1 MMKKIAFAAIGAGL
15 AGSALAADTS
25 VTLYGL
31 LDMGLGYERVRAP
44 GFKQNRIGTVQG
56 VNSGSRFGL
65 RGSEDLGD
73 GLRAIFTLEGGITP
87 LNGKSAQSG
96 RLFGRQATVGLA
108 DDSWG
113 QLEFGRQANL
123 ASKYFSGPIDPFSGS
138 FNLAN
143 MGTTFSATNTLRYD
157 NLVLYQ
163 SPDWSGFQFGV
174 GYSFNADDTRA
185 PATGQKTGFATG
197 DNNRALTTG
206 LRYASGPLA
215 LVATYDRFNP
225 TNAAQGGKSPT
236 RIQETIIGGAYDF
249 EVVKLGAA
257 IGQTRGGWLQGAT
270 MGVSPD
276 TKGYRNADT
285 FKLAHGFRADSYT
298 VNATV
303 PLGKSKL
310 MVSWQMARPNGSALT
325 GDDANTQVVSA
336 AYTYDFTKRTNL
348 YAYVAYADNF
358 SFRRDVTDTAVA
370 MGIRHRF

>member
-1 MMKKIAFAAIGAGL
+1 MTTWCCTNRQIGRASS
-15 AGSALAADTS
+15 SAWATRS
-25 VTLYGL
+25 
-31 LDMGLGYERVRAP
+31 
-44 GFKQNRIGTVQG
+44 
-56 VNSGSRFGL
+56 
-65 RGSEDLGD
+65 
-73 GLRAIFTLEGGITP
+73 TP
-87 LNGKSAQSG
+87 
-96 RLFGRQATVGLA
+96 
-108 DDSWG
+108 
-113 QLEFGRQANL
+113 
-123 ASKYFSGPIDPFSGS
+123 
-138 FNLAN
+138 
-143 MGTTFSATNTLRYD
+143 TT
-157 NLVLYQ
+157 
-163 SPDWSGFQFGV
+163 P
-174 GYSFNADDTRA
+174 A

-206 LRYASGPLA
+206 LRYANGPLA

-225 TNAAQGGKSPT
+225 TNAAEGGKSPT

-325 GDDANTQVVSA
+325 GDDANTQVYSA